1 MSIVLTTEQSQS
13 LKRGDPIRVTNPD
26 TGEDVVVLRGTDYEA
41 ICEMLEEERA
51 RQAIANVAVQTAAH
65 WAQENPH

>member
-41 ICEMLEEERA
+41 IC
-51 RQAIANVAVQTAAH
+51 
-65 WAQENPH
+65 